1 MDYENCRRNRRKAR
15 RLILVAVPSTEFTAR
30 ATDIPGLL
38 IFDVSY
44 VGDDRGY
51 FQEKYQKSKLV
62 AAGMP
67 ETFDVVQNSLSY
79 NKEAGVTRGFHA
91 EPWDKYISVV
101 TGKVFAAYV
110 DLRRGDSFGR
120 VVTVEINPTVTVFL
134 PQGVANSFQT
144 LEPDTFYLYSVS
156 AHWSAD
162 NYDKY
167 CFVNLADEQLAVS
180 WPIPL
185 DTAVVSER
193 DRNHPRLSD
202 ITPMEVQLI

>member
-1 MDYENCRRNRRKAR
+1 M
-15 RLILVAVPSTEFTAR
+15 AVPTTEFTAHV
-30 ATDIPGLL
+30 TDIPGLI
-38 IFDVSY
+38 IFDVTS

-51 FQEKYQKSKLV
+51 FQEKFQKAKLV

-67 ETFDVVQNSLSY
+67 ETFTVVQNSVSY
-79 NKEAGVTRGFHA
+79 NKEAGVIRGFHA

-101 TGKVFAAYV
+101 TGKVFCAYL
-110 DLRRGDSFGR
+110 DLRKGDSFGA
-120 VVTVEINPTVTVFL
+120 VVTVEITPNVAVFL

-144 LEPDTFYLYSVS
+144 IAPDTYYLYSVN

-167 CFVNLADEQLAVS
+167 CFVNLGDPTINVQ

-185 DTAVVSER
+185 SQSIMSDR
-193 DRNHPRLSD
+193 DKNHPLLKD
-202 ITPMEVQLI
+202 VTPMEI